1 MRRAAITAVGAYLP
15 ERTLTNA
22 DLERLVDTTD
32 AWIVE
37 RTGIRERR
45 ILSRGKGS
53 AYMAIQAAQ
62 QALQKRGLPAEAI
75 DLVIVATVTPEHP
88 FPATA
93 NIVSHAIG
101 AHRAWG
107 FDVEAAC
114 SSFLY
119 ALSVAADSIAAGR
132 VQRVLVIG
140 SDKMSSIIDYRD
152 RATCVIFGD
161 AAGAVLLEPTEEE
174 VGVMDYL
181 HQADGAG
188 CAFLHMK
195 AGGSVLPPSVRTVRN
210 RLHFVYQEGRQVF
223 KQAVIQMAEVSAA
236 LMRKHNLRPED
247 IAFFVPHQA
256 NRRIIEAAAERL
268 GLPLEKVMLN
278 IDRYGNTTS
287 ATLPLCL
294 HDYESQLKKGDNL
307 ILTTFGGGFTWG
319 ALWLRWAY

>member
-1 MRRAAITAVGAYLP
+1 MRRAAITAVGTYVP
-15 ERTLTNA
+15 ERILSNA

-45 ILSRGKGS
+45 ILPRGKGS
-53 AYMAIQAAQ
+53 AYMATQAAQ

-93 NIVSHAIG
+93 NIVANAIG
-101 AHRAWG
+101 AHKAWG

-132 VQRVLVIG
+132 VERALVIG

-161 AAGAVLLEPTEEE
+161 GAGAVLLEPTEEE
-174 VGVMDYL
+174 VGIIDYL
-181 HQADGAG
+181 HQADGSG
-188 CAFLHMK
+188 CTFLHMK
-195 AGGSVLPPSVRTVRN
+195 AGGSVLPPSVRTVRD
-210 RLHFVYQEGRQVF
+210 RLHYVYQEGRQVF

-236 LMRKHNLRPED
+236 LMRKHTLTAED

-268 GLPLEKVMLN
+268 GFPLEKVMLN

-294 HDYESQLKKGDNL
+294 HDYEHRLKKGDNL
-307 ILTTFGGGFTWG
+307 ILATFGGGFTWG

>member
-15 ERTLTNA
+15 PRRLTNA
-22 DLERLVDTTD
+22 DLEKLVDTSD
-32 AWIVE
+32 EWILE

-45 ILSRGKGS
+45 ILGRGKGS
-53 AYMAIQAAQ
+53 AYMAIKAAEE
-62 QALQKRGLPAEAI
+62 ALQKRQIDPAEI

-93 NIVSHAIG
+93 NIVANAIG

-119 ALSVAADSIAAGR
+119 ALSSAADSIVAGR
-132 VQRVLVIG
+132 VQKALVIG
-140 SDKMSSIIDYRD
+140 SDKMSAIIDYTD

-161 AAGAVLLEPTEEE
+161 GAGAVLLEPTDEE
-174 VGVMDYL
+174 VGVMDYH
-181 HQADGAG
+181 HQADGSG

-195 AGGSVLPPSVRTVRN
+195 AGGSVLPPSLRTVRN
-210 RLHFVYQEGRQVF
+210 RLHYVYQEGRQVF
-223 KQAVIQMAEVSAA
+223 KHAVVQMAAASEA
-236 LMRKHNLRPED
+236 LMKKHGLTADD

-256 NRRIIEAAAERL
+256 NRRIIEAAAQRL
-268 GLPLEKVMLN
+268 GLPMEKVMLN

-294 HDYESQLKKGDNL
+294 YDYESQLKKGDNL
-307 ILTTFGGGFTWG
+307 ILATFGGGFTWG

>member
-1 MRRAAITAVGAYLP
+1 MRRAKITAVGAYLP
-15 ERTLTNA
+15 ERRLTNA
-22 DLERLVDTTD
+22 DLEKLVDTSNE
-32 AWIVE
+32 WILE

-45 ILSRGKGS
+45 ILGRGKGS
-53 AYMAIQAAQ
+53 AYMAIRAAEE
-62 QALQKRGLPAEAI
+62 ALRKRGLPAEAI
-75 DLVIVATVTPEHP
+75 DLVIVATVTPEHT

-93 NIVSHAIG
+93 NIVAHAIG

-119 ALSVAADSIAAGR
+119 ALSVAADSISAGR
-132 VQRVLVIG
+132 VERALVIG
-140 SDKMSSIIDYRD
+140 SDKMSTITDYRD
-152 RATCVIFGD
+152 RATCVLFGD
-161 AAGAVLLEPTEEE
+161 AAGALLLEPTDEE

-181 HQADGAG
+181 HRADGSG
-188 CAFLHMK
+188 CAYLHMK

-210 RLHFVYQEGRQVF
+210 RLHYVYQEGRQVF
-223 KQAVIQMAEVSAA
+223 KQAVVQMAAISEE
-236 LMRKHNLRPED
+236 LMKKHGLRTDD

-256 NRRIIEAAAERL
+256 NLRIIEAAAQRL
-268 GLPLEKVMLN
+268 GLAREKVMLN

-294 HDYESQLKKGDNL
+294 YDYESQLKKGDNL
-307 ILTTFGGGFTWG
+307 ILATFGGGFTWG

>member
-15 ERTLTNA
+15 PRRLTNA
-22 DLERLVDTTD
+22 DLEKLVDTSD
-32 AWIVE
+32 QWIME

-45 ILSRGKGS
+45 ILERGKGS

-62 QALQKRGLPAEAI
+62 EALSKRQIDPAEI

-88 FPATA
+88 LPATA
-93 NIVSHAIG
+93 NIVAHAIG

-114 SSFLY
+114 SGFLY
-119 ALSVAADSIAAGR
+119 ALSVAADGIVAGR
-132 VQRVLVIG
+132 VQKALVIG
-140 SDKMSSIIDYRD
+140 SDKMSAIIDYTD

-161 AAGAVLLEPTEEE
+161 GAGAVLLEPTEEE
-174 VGVMDYL
+174 VGIMDYL
-181 HQADGAG
+181 HQADGSG
-188 CAFLHMK
+188 CDFLHMK
-195 AGGSVLPPSVRTVRN
+195 AGGSVLPASLRTVRN
-210 RLHFVYQEGRQVF
+210 RLHYVYQEGRQVF
-223 KQAVIQMAEVSAA
+223 KHAVVQMAAISEA
-236 LMRKHNLRPED
+236 LMNKHRLTPDD

-256 NRRIIEAAAERL
+256 NRRIIEAAAQRL
-268 GLPLEKVMLN
+268 GLPLEKVMIN

-294 HDYESQLKKGDNL
+294 YDYESQLKKGDNL
-307 ILTTFGGGFTWG
+307 ILATFGGGFTWG

>member
-15 ERTLTNA
+15 EKRLTNA
-22 DLERLVDTTD
+22 DLEKLVDTTD
-32 AWIVE
+32 AWIIE
-37 RTGIRERR
+37 RTGIKERR
-45 ILSRGKGS
+45 ILPRGKGT
-53 AYMAIQAAQ
+53 AYMATQAAVE
-62 QALQKRGLPAEAI
+62 ALQKRGIGPEEI

-93 NIVSHAIG
+93 NIVAHAIG
-101 AHRAWG
+101 ARRAWG

-132 VQRVLVIG
+132 VQKALVIG

-181 HQADGAG
+181 HQADGGG
-188 CAFLHMK
+188 CTYLHMK

-210 RLHFVYQEGRQVF
+210 RLHYVYQEGRQVF
-223 KQAVIQMAEVSAA
+223 KQAVVQMAAVSEA
-236 LMRKHNLRPED
+236 LMQKNGLTAQD

-256 NRRIIEAAAERL
+256 NRRIIEAAAQRL

-278 IDRYGNTTS
+278 IERYGNTTS

-294 HDYESQLKKGDNL
+294 YDYESQLRKGDNL
-307 ILTTFGGGFTWG
+307 ILATFGGGFTWG

>member
-1 MRRAAITAVGAYLP
+1 MLRAAITSVGAYLP
-15 ERTLTNA
+15 ERRLTNA
-22 DLERLVDTTD
+22 DLEQLVETTNT
-32 AWIVE
+32 WILE

-45 ILSRGKGS
+45 ILERGKGS
-53 AYMAIQAAQ
+53 AYMAIQAARE
-62 QALQKRGLPAEAI
+62 ALERRGIDPMTI

-93 NIVSHAIG
+93 NIVAHAIG

-114 SSFLY
+114 SGFIY
-119 ALSVAADSIAAGR
+119 ALSIAADSIAAGR
-132 VQRVLVIG
+132 VQKALVIG

-161 AAGAVLLEPTEEE
+161 GAGAVLLESTEEA
-174 VGVMDYL
+174 VGVMDYM

-210 RLHFVYQEGRQVF
+210 RLHYVYQEGRQVF
-223 KQAVIQMAEVSAA
+223 KQAVTQMAAISEA
-236 LMRKHNLRPED
+236 LMQKHHLKPEE
-247 IAFFVPHQA
+247 IRYFVPHQA
-256 NRRIIEAAAERL
+256 NRRIIEAAAQRL
-268 GLPLEKVMLN
+268 GLPLEKVMIN
-278 IDRYGNTTS
+278 IERYGNTTS

-294 HDYESQLKKGDNL
+294 YDYEKDLRKGDNL
-307 ILTTFGGGFTWG
+307 LLATFGGGFTWG

>member
-15 ERTLTNA
+15 PRRLTNA
-22 DLERLVDTTD
+22 DLEKLVDTSD
-32 AWIVE
+32 QWIIE

-45 ILSRGKGS
+45 ILERGKGS

-62 QALQKRGLPAEAI
+62 EALRKRQIDPAEI

-88 FPATA
+88 LPATA
-93 NIVSHAIG
+93 NIVAHAIG

-114 SSFLY
+114 SGFLY
-119 ALSVAADSIAAGR
+119 ALSVAADSIVAGR
-132 VQRVLVIG
+132 VQKALVIG
-140 SDKMSSIIDYRD
+140 SDKMSAIIDYTD

-161 AAGAVLLEPTEEE
+161 GAGAVLLEPTDEE
-174 VGVMDYL
+174 VGIMDYL
-181 HQADGAG
+181 HQADGSG

-195 AGGSVLPPSVRTVRN
+195 AGGSVLPPSLRTVRN
-210 RLHFVYQEGRQVF
+210 RLHYVYQEGRQVF
-223 KQAVIQMAEVSAA
+223 KHAVVQMAAISEA
-236 LMRKHNLRPED
+236 LMNKHGLTPDD

-256 NRRIIEAAAERL
+256 NRRIIEAAAQRL
-268 GLPLEKVMLN
+268 GLPLEKVMIN

-294 HDYESQLKKGDNL
+294 YDYESQLKKGDNL
-307 ILTTFGGGFTWG
+307 ILAAFGGGFTWG

>member
-15 ERTLTNA
+15 PRRLTNA
-22 DLERLVDTTD
+22 DLEKLVDTSD
-32 AWIVE
+32 QWIME

-45 ILSRGKGS
+45 ILERGKGS

-62 QALQKRGLPAEAI
+62 EALSKRQIDPAEI

-88 FPATA
+88 LPATA
-93 NIVSHAIG
+93 NIVAHAIG

-114 SSFLY
+114 SGFLY
-119 ALSVAADSIAAGR
+119 ALSVAADSIVAGR
-132 VQRVLVIG
+132 VQKALVIG
-140 SDKMSSIIDYRD
+140 SDKMSAIIDYTD

-161 AAGAVLLEPTEEE
+161 GAGAVLLEPTDDE
-174 VGVMDYL
+174 VGIMDYL
-181 HQADGAG
+181 HQADGSG

-195 AGGSVLPPSVRTVRN
+195 AGGSVLPASLRTVRN
-210 RLHFVYQEGRQVF
+210 RLHYVYQEGRQVF
-223 KQAVIQMAEVSAA
+223 KHAVVQMAAISEA
-236 LMRKHNLRPED
+236 LMNKHGLTPDD

-256 NRRIIEAAAERL
+256 NRRIIEAAAQRL
-268 GLPLEKVMLN
+268 GLPLEKVMIN

-294 HDYESQLKKGDNL
+294 YDYESQLKKGDNL
-307 ILTTFGGGFTWG
+307 ILATFGGGFTWG

>member
-1 MRRAAITAVGAYLP
+1 MRRAKITAVGAYLP
-15 ERTLTNA
+15 ERRLTNA
-22 DLERLVDTTD
+22 DLEKLVDTSNE
-32 AWIVE
+32 WILE

-45 ILSRGKGS
+45 IVGRGQGS
-53 AYMAIQAAQ
+53 AYMALRAAEE
-62 QALQKRGLPAEAI
+62 ALQKRGLPAEAV

-93 NIVSHAIG
+93 NIVANALG

-119 ALSVAADSIAAGR
+119 ALSIAADSISAGR
-132 VQRVLVIG
+132 VERALVIG

-152 RATCVIFGD
+152 RATCVLFGD
-161 AAGAVLLEPTEEE
+161 AAGAVLLEPTDEE
-174 VGVMDYL
+174 VGVLDYL
-181 HQADGAG
+181 HRADGSG
-188 CAFLHMK
+188 CAYLHMK

-210 RLHFVYQEGRQVF
+210 RLHYVYQEGRQVF
-223 KQAVIQMAEVSAA
+223 KQAVVQMAAISEE
-236 LMRKHNLRPED
+236 LMKKHGLTADD

-256 NRRIIEAAAERL
+256 NLRIIEAAAQRL
-268 GLPLEKVMLN
+268 GLPREKVMIN

-294 HDYESQLKKGDNL
+294 YDYESQLKKGDNL
-307 ILTTFGGGFTWG
+307 ILATFGGGFTWG

>member
-15 ERTLTNA
+15 SRRLTNA
-22 DLERLVDTTD
+22 DLEKLVDTSD
-32 AWIVE
+32 EWILE

-45 ILSRGKGS
+45 ILERGKGS
-53 AYMAIQAAQ
+53 AYMAIRAAEE
-62 QALQKRGLPAEAI
+62 ALRKRNLPPTEI

-93 NIVSHAIG
+93 NLVAHAIG

-114 SSFLY
+114 SGFLY
-119 ALSVAADSIAAGR
+119 ALSVAADSITAGR
-132 VQRVLVIG
+132 VRNALVIG
-140 SDKMSSIIDYRD
+140 SDKMSSIIDYTD

-161 AAGAVLLEPTEEE
+161 GAGAVLLEPTEDE
-174 VGVMDYL
+174 VGVLDYL
-181 HQADGAG
+181 HQADGSG
-188 CAFLHMK
+188 CTFLHMK
-195 AGGSVLPPSVRTVRN
+195 AGGSVLPPSLRTVRN
-210 RLHFVYQEGRQVF
+210 RLHYVYQEGRQVF
-223 KQAVIQMAEVSAA
+223 KQAVVQMAAVSEA
-236 LMRKHNLRPED
+236 LMKKHHLSTDD

-268 GLPLEKVMLN
+268 GLPMTKVMMN

-294 HDYESQLKKGDNL
+294 YDYESHLKKGDNL
-307 ILTTFGGGFTWG
+307 ILATFGGGFTWG

>member
-15 ERTLTNA
+15 PRRLTNA
-22 DLERLVDTTD
+22 DLEKLVDTSD
-32 AWIVE
+32 QWIME

-45 ILSRGKGS
+45 ILERGKGS

-62 QALQKRGLPAEAI
+62 EAIRKRQIDPAEI

-88 FPATA
+88 LPATA
-93 NIVSHAIG
+93 NIVAHAIG

-114 SSFLY
+114 SGFLY
-119 ALSVAADSIAAGR
+119 ALSVAADSIVAGR
-132 VQRVLVIG
+132 VQKALVIG
-140 SDKMSSIIDYRD
+140 SDKMSAIIDYTD

-161 AAGAVLLEPTEEE
+161 GAGAVLLEPTDEE

-181 HQADGAG
+181 HQADGSG
-188 CAFLHMK
+188 CAFLHVQ
-195 AGGSVLPPSVRTVRN
+195 AGGSVLPPSLRTVRN
-210 RLHFVYQEGRQVF
+210 RLHYVYQEGRQVF
-223 KQAVIQMAEVSAA
+223 KHAVVQMAAISEA
-236 LMRKHNLRPED
+236 LMNKHGLTPDD

-256 NRRIIEAAAERL
+256 NRRIIEAAAQRL
-268 GLPLEKVMLN
+268 GLPLEKVMIN

-294 HDYESQLKKGDNL
+294 YDYESQLKKGDNL
-307 ILTTFGGGFTWG
+307 ILAAFGGGFTWG

>member
-15 ERTLTNA
+15 ERRLTNA
-22 DLERLVDTTD
+22 DLERLVDTSNE
-32 AWIVE
+32 WILE

-45 ILSRGKGS
+45 ILGRGKGS
-53 AYMAIQAAQ
+53 AYMAIRAAEE
-62 QALQKRGLPAEAI
+62 ALRKRGLPAEAI

-93 NIVSHAIG
+93 NIVANAIG

-107 FDVEAAC
+107 FDLEAAC

-119 ALSVAADSIAAGR
+119 GLSIAADSISAGR
-132 VQRVLVIG
+132 VERALVIG

-161 AAGAVLLEPTEEE
+161 AAGAVLLEPTDEE

-181 HQADGAG
+181 HQADGSG
-188 CAFLHMK
+188 CAYLHMK

-210 RLHFVYQEGRQVF
+210 RLHYVYQEGRQVF
-223 KQAVIQMAEVSAA
+223 KHAVVQMAAVSEA
-236 LMRKHNLRPED
+236 LMKKHSLTAED

-256 NRRIIEAAAERL
+256 NLRIIEAAAQRL
-268 GLPLEKVMLN
+268 GLPREKVMIN

-294 HDYESQLKKGDNL
+294 YDYESQLKKGDNL
-307 ILTTFGGGFTWG
+307 ILATFGGGFTWG

>member
-15 ERTLTNA
+15 PRQLTNA
-22 DLERLVDTTD
+22 DLEKLVDTSD
-32 AWIVE
+32 EWIIE

-45 ILSRGKGS
+45 ILERGKGS
-53 AYMAIQAAQ
+53 AYMAIKAAEEV
-62 QALQKRGLPAEAI
+62 LKKRNLDPAEI

-93 NIVSHAIG
+93 NIVANAIG

-119 ALSVAADSIAAGR
+119 ALSVAADSISAGR
-132 VQRVLVIG
+132 IQKALVIG
-140 SDKMSSIIDYRD
+140 SDKMSSIIDYTD
-152 RATCVIFGD
+152 RATCVLFGD
-161 AAGAVLLEPTEEE
+161 GAGAVLLEPTEEDL
-174 VGVMDYL
+174 GVIDYL
-181 HQADGAG
+181 HQADGSG

-195 AGGSVLPPSVRTVRN
+195 AGGSVLPPSLRTVRN
-210 RLHFVYQEGRQVF
+210 RLHYVYQEGRQVF
-223 KQAVIQMAEVSAA
+223 KQAVVQMAAVSEA
-236 LMRKHNLRPED
+236 LMKKYGLNAND

-256 NRRIIEAAAERL
+256 NRRIIEAAAQRL
-268 GLPLEKVMLN
+268 GLPMEKVMLN

-294 HDYESQLKKGDNL
+294 YDYESQLKKGDNL
-307 ILTTFGGGFTWG
+307 ILATFGGGFTWG

>member
-15 ERTLTNA
+15 ERRLTNA
-22 DLERLVDTTD
+22 DLEKLVDTSHE
-32 AWIVE
+32 WIIE
-37 RTGIRERR
+37 RTGIQERR
-45 ILSRGKGS
+45 ILERGKGS
-53 AYMAIQAAQ
+53 AYMAIKAAKET
-62 QALQKRGLPAEAI
+62 LQKRHLDPAEI

-93 NIVSHAIG
+93 NIVANAIG

-114 SSFLY
+114 SGFLY
-119 ALSVAADSIAAGR
+119 ALSVAADSISTGR
-132 VQRVLVIG
+132 VQKALVIG
-140 SDKMSSIIDYRD
+140 SDKMSSIIDYTD

-161 AAGAVLLEPTEEE
+161 AAAAVLLEPTEEE
-174 VGVMDYL
+174 LGVMDYL
-181 HQADGAG
+181 HQADGSG
-188 CAFLHMK
+188 CTYLYMK
-195 AGGSVLPPSVRTVRN
+195 AGGSLLPPSIRTVRN
-210 RLHFVYQEGRQVF
+210 RLHYVYQEGRQVF
-223 KQAVIQMAEVSAA
+223 KHAVTQMAAISEA
-236 LMRKHNLRPED
+236 LMKKHGLTAND

-268 GLPLEKVMLN
+268 GLPMEKVMLN

-294 HDYESQLKKGDNL
+294 YDYESQLKKGDNL
-307 ILTTFGGGFTWG
+307 ILATFGGGFTWG

>member
-132 VQRVLVIG
+132 VQRALVIG

>member
-132 VQRVLVIG
+132 VQRALVIG

-210 RLHFVYQEGRQVF
+210 RLHYVYQEGRQVF
-223 KQAVIQMAEVSAA
+223 KHAVIQMAEVSAA

-294 HDYESQLKKGDNL
+294 YDYENQLKKGDNL
-307 ILTTFGGGFTWG
+307 ILATFGGGFTWG

>member
-1 MRRAAITAVGAYLP
+1 MRRAAITAIGAYLP
-15 ERTLTNA
+15 PWRLTNA
-22 DLERLVDTTD
+22 DLEKLVDTSD
-32 AWIVE
+32 QWIME

-45 ILSRGKGS
+45 ILERGKGS

-62 QALQKRGLPAEAI
+62 EALSKRQIDPAEI

-93 NIVSHAIG
+93 NIVAHVIG

-119 ALSVAADSIAAGR
+119 ALSVAADSIVAGR
-132 VQRVLVIG
+132 VQKALVIG
-140 SDKMSSIIDYRD
+140 SDKMSAIIDYTD

-161 AAGAVLLEPTEEE
+161 GAGAVLLEPTDEE

-181 HQADGAG
+181 HQADGSG

-195 AGGSVLPPSVRTVRN
+195 AGGSVLPPSLRTVRN
-210 RLHFVYQEGRQVF
+210 RLHYVYQEGRQVF
-223 KQAVIQMAEVSAA
+223 KHAVVQMAAISEA
-236 LMRKHNLRPED
+236 LMNKHGLTPDD

-256 NRRIIEAAAERL
+256 NRRIIEAAAQRL
-268 GLPLEKVMLN
+268 GLPLEKVMIN

-294 HDYESQLKKGDNL
+294 YDYESQLKKGDNL
-307 ILTTFGGGFTWG
+307 ILATFGGGFTWG

>member
-15 ERTLTNA
+15 PRRLTNA
-22 DLERLVDTTD
+22 DLEKLVDTSD
-32 AWIVE
+32 EWIIE

-45 ILSRGKGS
+45 ILERRKGS
-53 AYMAIQAAQ
+53 AYMAIKAAEEV
-62 QALQKRGLPAEAI
+62 LKKRNLDPAEI

-93 NIVSHAIG
+93 NIVANAIG

-119 ALSVAADSIAAGR
+119 ALSVAADSISAGR
-132 VQRVLVIG
+132 IQKALVIG
-140 SDKMSSIIDYRD
+140 SDKMSSIIDYTD
-152 RATCVIFGD
+152 RATCVLFGD
-161 AAGAVLLEPTEEE
+161 GAGAVLLEPTEEDL
-174 VGVMDYL
+174 GVIDYL
-181 HQADGAG
+181 HQADGSG

-195 AGGSVLPPSVRTVRN
+195 AGGSVLPPSLRTVRN
-210 RLHFVYQEGRQVF
+210 RLHYVYQEGRQVF
-223 KQAVIQMAEVSAA
+223 KQAVVQMAAVSEA
-236 LMRKHNLRPED
+236 LMKKHGLNAND

-256 NRRIIEAAAERL
+256 NRRIIEAAAQRL
-268 GLPLEKVMLN
+268 GLPMEKVMLN

-294 HDYESQLKKGDNL
+294 YDYESQLKKGDNL
-307 ILTTFGGGFTWG
+307 ILATFGGGFTWG

>member
-15 ERTLTNA
+15 PRRLTNA
-22 DLERLVDTTD
+22 DLEKLVDTSD
-32 AWIVE
+32 EWILE

-45 ILSRGKGS
+45 ILGRGKGS
-53 AYMAIQAAQ
+53 AYMSIKAAEE
-62 QALQKRGLPAEAI
+62 ALQKRQIDPAEI

-93 NIVSHAIG
+93 NIVAHAIG
-101 AHRAWG
+101 AHSAWG

-114 SSFLY
+114 SGFLY
-119 ALSVAADSIAAGR
+119 ALSSAADSIVAGR
-132 VQRVLVIG
+132 VQKALVIG
-140 SDKMSSIIDYRD
+140 SDKMSAIIDYTD

-161 AAGAVLLEPTEEE
+161 GAGAVLLEPTDEE
-174 VGVMDYL
+174 VGIMDYH
-181 HQADGAG
+181 HQADGSG

-195 AGGSVLPPSVRTVRN
+195 AGGSVLPPSLRTVRN
-210 RLHFVYQEGRQVF
+210 RLHYVYQEGRQVF
-223 KQAVIQMAEVSAA
+223 KHAVVQMAAVSEA
-236 LMRKHNLRPED
+236 LMKKHGLTADD

-256 NRRIIEAAAERL
+256 NRRIIEAAAQRL
-268 GLPLEKVMLN
+268 GLPMEKVMLN

-294 HDYESQLKKGDNL
+294 YDYESQLKKGDNL
-307 ILTTFGGGFTWG
+307 ILATFGGGFTWG

>member
-15 ERTLTNA
+15 EKRLTNA
-22 DLERLVDTTD
+22 DLEKLVDTSD
-32 AWIVE
+32 EWIIE

-45 ILSRGKGS
+45 ILERGKGS
-53 AYMAIQAAQ
+53 AYMAIKAAQ
-62 QALQKRGLPAEAI
+62 QAIQRRGISPQTI

-101 AHRAWG
+101 AHKAWG
-107 FDVEAAC
+107 FDLEAAC
-114 SSFLY
+114 SSFIY
-119 ALSVAADSIAAGR
+119 ALSIAADSIAAGR
-132 VQRVLVIG
+132 VERALVIG

-152 RATCVIFGD
+152 RATCVLFGD
-161 AAGAVLLEPTEEE
+161 GAGAVLLEPTDED

-188 CAFLHMK
+188 CAYLHMK
-195 AGGSVLPPSVRTVRN
+195 AGGSVLPPSVRTVRQ
-210 RLHFVYQEGRQVF
+210 RLHYVYQEGRQVF
-223 KQAVIQMAEVSAA
+223 KHAVVQMAAVSEA
-236 LMRKHNLRPED
+236 LMQKHNLSPDD

-256 NRRIIEAAAERL
+256 NRRIIEATAQRL
-268 GLPLEKVMLN
+268 GLPMEKVMMN
-278 IDRYGNTTS
+278 IERYGNTTS

-294 HDYESQLKKGDNL
+294 YDYESQLRKGDNL
-307 ILTTFGGGFTWG
+307 ILATFGGGFTWG

>member
-15 ERTLTNA
+15 PRRLTNA
-22 DLERLVDTTD
+22 DLEKLVDTSD
-32 AWIVE
+32 EWILE

-45 ILSRGKGS
+45 ILGRGKGS
-53 AYMAIQAAQ
+53 AYMAIKAAEE
-62 QALQKRGLPAEAI
+62 ALQKRQMDPAEI

-93 NIVSHAIG
+93 NIVANAIG

-119 ALSVAADSIAAGR
+119 ALSSAADSIVAGR
-132 VQRVLVIG
+132 VQKALVIG
-140 SDKMSSIIDYRD
+140 SDKMSAIIDYTD

-161 AAGAVLLEPTEEE
+161 GAGAVLLEPTDEE
-174 VGVMDYL
+174 VGIMDYH
-181 HQADGAG
+181 HQADGSG

-195 AGGSVLPPSVRTVRN
+195 AGGSVLPPSLRTVRN
-210 RLHFVYQEGRQVF
+210 RLHYVYQEGRQVF
-223 KQAVIQMAEVSAA
+223 KHAVVQMAAASEA
-236 LMRKHNLRPED
+236 LMKKHGLTADD

-256 NRRIIEAAAERL
+256 NRRIIEAAAQRL
-268 GLPLEKVMLN
+268 GLPMEKVMLN

-294 HDYESQLKKGDNL
+294 YDYESQLKKGDNL
-307 ILTTFGGGFTWG
+307 ILATFGGGFTWG

>member
-15 ERTLTNA
+15 PRRLTNA
-22 DLERLVDTTD
+22 DLEKLVDTSD
-32 AWIVE
+32 QWIIE

-45 ILSRGKGS
+45 ILERGKGS

-62 QALQKRGLPAEAI
+62 EALRKRQIDPAEI
-75 DLVIVATVTPEHP
+75 DLIIVATVTPEHP
-88 FPATA
+88 LPATA
-93 NIVSHAIG
+93 NIVAHAIG

-114 SSFLY
+114 SGFLY
-119 ALSVAADSIAAGR
+119 ALSVAADSIVAGR
-132 VQRVLVIG
+132 VQKALVIG
-140 SDKMSSIIDYRD
+140 SDKMSAIIDYTD

-161 AAGAVLLEPTEEE
+161 GAGAVLLEPTDEE
-174 VGVMDYL
+174 VGIMDYL
-181 HQADGAG
+181 HQADGSG

-195 AGGSVLPPSVRTVRN
+195 AGGSVLPPSLRTVRN
-210 RLHFVYQEGRQVF
+210 RLHYVYQEGRQVF
-223 KQAVIQMAEVSAA
+223 KHAVVQMAAISEA
-236 LMRKHNLRPED
+236 LMNKHGLTPDD

-256 NRRIIEAAAERL
+256 NRRIIEAAAQRL
-268 GLPLEKVMLN
+268 GLPLEKVMIN

-294 HDYESQLKKGDNL
+294 YDYESQLKKGDNL
-307 ILTTFGGGFTWG
+307 ILATFGGGFTWG

>member
-15 ERTLTNA
+15 EKRLTNA
-22 DLERLVDTTD
+22 DLEKLVDTSD
-32 AWIVE
+32 EWIIE

-45 ILSRGKGS
+45 ILERGKGS
-53 AYMAIQAAQ
+53 AYMAIKAAQ
-62 QALQKRGLPAEAI
+62 QAIERRGISPQTI

-101 AHRAWG
+101 AHKAWG
-107 FDVEAAC
+107 FDLEAAC
-114 SSFLY
+114 SSFIY
-119 ALSVAADSIAAGR
+119 ALSIAADSIAAGR
-132 VQRVLVIG
+132 VERALVIG

-152 RATCVIFGD
+152 RATCVLFGD
-161 AAGAVLLEPTEEE
+161 GAGAVLLEPTDED

-188 CAFLHMK
+188 CAYLHMK
-195 AGGSVLPPSVRTVRN
+195 AGGSVLPPSVRTVRQ
-210 RLHFVYQEGRQVF
+210 RLHYVYQEGRQVF
-223 KQAVIQMAEVSAA
+223 KHAVVQMAAVSEA
-236 LMRKHNLRPED
+236 LMQKHNLSPDD

-256 NRRIIEAAAERL
+256 NRRIIEATAQRL
-268 GLPLEKVMLN
+268 GLPMEKVMMN
-278 IDRYGNTTS
+278 IERYGNTTS

-294 HDYESQLKKGDNL
+294 YDYESQLRKGDNL
-307 ILTTFGGGFTWG
+307 ILATFGGGFTWG

>member
-32 AWIVE
+32 AWIIE

-132 VQRVLVIG
+132 VQRALVIG

-210 RLHFVYQEGRQVF
+210 RLHYVYQEGRQVF
-223 KQAVIQMAEVSAA
+223 KHAVIQMAEVSAA

-294 HDYESQLKKGDNL
+294 YDYENQLKKGDNL
-307 ILTTFGGGFTWG
+307 ILATFGGGFTWG

>member
-15 ERTLTNA
+15 ERRLTNA
-22 DLERLVDTTD
+22 DLEKLVDTSD
-32 AWIVE
+32 EWIVE

-45 ILSRGKGS
+45 ILGRGKGS
-53 AYMAIQAAQ
+53 AYMAIQAARE
-62 QALQKRGLPAEAI
+62 ALGKRGISPEMI

-93 NIVSHAIG
+93 NIVAHAIG
-101 AHRAWG
+101 AHKAWG

-114 SSFLY
+114 SSFIY

-132 VQRVLVIG
+132 IERALVIG

-161 AAGAVLLEPTEEE
+161 AAGAVLLEPTEED
-174 VGVMDYL
+174 VGIIDYM

-188 CAFLHMK
+188 CAYLHMK
-195 AGGSVLPPSVRTVRN
+195 AGGSVLPPSLRTVRE
-210 RLHFVYQEGRQVF
+210 RLHYVYQEGRQVF
-223 KQAVIQMAEVSAA
+223 KHAVVQMAAVSEA
-236 LMRKHNLRPED
+236 LMQKHGLTADD
-247 IAFFVPHQA
+247 IAYFVPHQA
-256 NRRIIEAAAERL
+256 NRRIIEAAAQRL
-268 GLPLEKVMLN
+268 GFPMEKVMMN
-278 IDRYGNTTS
+278 IERYGNTTS

-294 HDYESQLKKGDNL
+294 YDYERQLRKGDNL
-307 ILTTFGGGFTWG
+307 ILATFGGGFTWG

>member
-15 ERTLTNA
+15 ERRLTNA
-22 DLERLVDTTD
+22 DLEKLVDTSHE
-32 AWIVE
+32 WIIE

-45 ILSRGKGS
+45 ILERGKGS
-53 AYMAIQAAQ
+53 AYMAIKAAEE
-62 QALQKRGLPAEAI
+62 ALRKRHLDPADI

-93 NIVSHAIG
+93 NLVANAIG

-114 SSFLY
+114 SGFLY
-119 ALSVAADSIAAGR
+119 ALSVAADSISTGR
-132 VQRVLVIG
+132 VQKALVIG
-140 SDKMSSIIDYRD
+140 SDKMSSIIDYTD

-161 AAGAVLLEPTEEE
+161 GAAAVLLEPTEEE
-174 VGVMDYL
+174 LGVMDYL
-181 HQADGAG
+181 HQADGSG
-188 CAFLHMK
+188 CAFLYMK
-195 AGGSVLPPSVRTVRN
+195 AGGSLLPASIRTVRN
-210 RLHFVYQEGRQVF
+210 RLHYVYQEGRQVF
-223 KQAVIQMAEVSAA
+223 KHAVIQMAAISEA
-236 LMRKHNLRPED
+236 LMKKHGLTASD

-268 GLPLEKVMLN
+268 GFPMEKVMLN

-294 HDYESQLKKGDNL
+294 YDYESQLKKGDNL
-307 ILTTFGGGFTWG
+307 ILATFGGGFTWG

>member
-15 ERTLTNA
+15 PRRLTNA
-22 DLERLVDTTD
+22 DLEKLVDTSD
-32 AWIVE
+32 QWIME

-45 ILSRGKGS
+45 ILERGKGS

-62 QALQKRGLPAEAI
+62 EALSKRQIDPAEI

-88 FPATA
+88 LPATA
-93 NIVSHAIG
+93 NIVAHAIG

-114 SSFLY
+114 SGFLY
-119 ALSVAADSIAAGR
+119 ALSVAADSIVAGR
-132 VQRVLVIG
+132 VQKALVIG
-140 SDKMSSIIDYRD
+140 SDKMSAIIDYTD

-161 AAGAVLLEPTEEE
+161 GAGAVLLEPTDEE

-181 HQADGAG
+181 HQADGSG
-188 CAFLHMK
+188 CDFLHMK
-195 AGGSVLPPSVRTVRN
+195 AGGSVLPASLRTVRN
-210 RLHFVYQEGRQVF
+210 RLHYVYQEGRQVF
-223 KQAVIQMAEVSAA
+223 KHAVVQMAAISEA
-236 LMRKHNLRPED
+236 LMNKHGLTPDD

-256 NRRIIEAAAERL
+256 NRRIIEAAAQRL
-268 GLPLEKVMLN
+268 GLPLEKVMIN

-294 HDYESQLKKGDNL
+294 YDYESQLKKGDNL
-307 ILTTFGGGFTWG
+307 ILAAFGGGFTWG

>member
-1 MRRAAITAVGAYLP
+1 MRRAKVTAVGAYLP
-15 ERTLTNA
+15 ERRLTNA
-22 DLERLVDTTD
+22 DLEKLVDTSNE
-32 AWIVE
+32 WILE

-45 ILSRGKGS
+45 ILGRGKGS
-53 AYMAIQAAQ
+53 AYMAIRAAEE
-62 QALQKRGLPAEAI
+62 ALRKRGLPAEAI
-75 DLVIVATVTPEHP
+75 DLVIVATVTPEYP

-93 NIVSHAIG
+93 NLVAHALG

-107 FDVEAAC
+107 FDIEAAC

-119 ALSVAADSIAAGR
+119 ALSIAADSISSGR
-132 VQRVLVIG
+132 VERALVIG

-174 VGVMDYL
+174 VGVLDYL
-181 HQADGAG
+181 HRSDGSG
-188 CAFLHMK
+188 CTYLHMK
-195 AGGSVLPPSVRTVRN
+195 AGGSLLPPSVRTVRN
-210 RLHFVYQEGRQVF
+210 RLHYVYQEGRQVF
-223 KQAVIQMAEVSAA
+223 KQAVVQMAAISED
-236 LMRKHNLRPED
+236 LMKKHGLTADD

-256 NRRIIEAAAERL
+256 NLRIIEAAAQRL
-268 GLPLEKVMLN
+268 GLPREKVMIN

-294 HDYESQLKKGDNL
+294 YDYESQLKKGDNL
-307 ILTTFGGGFTWG
+307 ILATFGGGFTWG

>member
-15 ERTLTNA
+15 PRRLTNA
-22 DLERLVDTTD
+22 DLEKLVDTSD
-32 AWIVE
+32 QWIME

-45 ILSRGKGS
+45 ILERGKGS

-62 QALQKRGLPAEAI
+62 EALSKRQIDPAEI

-88 FPATA
+88 LPATA
-93 NIVSHAIG
+93 NIVAHAIG

-114 SSFLY
+114 SGFLY
-119 ALSVAADSIAAGR
+119 ALSVAADSIVAGR
-132 VQRVLVIG
+132 VQKALVIG
-140 SDKMSSIIDYRD
+140 SDKMSAIIDYTD

-161 AAGAVLLEPTEEE
+161 GAGAVLLEPTDEE
-174 VGVMDYL
+174 VGIMDYL
-181 HQADGAG
+181 HQADGSG

-195 AGGSVLPPSVRTVRN
+195 AGGSVLPPSLRTVRN
-210 RLHFVYQEGRQVF
+210 RLHYVYQEGRQVF
-223 KQAVIQMAEVSAA
+223 KHAVVQMAAISEA
-236 LMRKHNLRPED
+236 LMNKHGLTPDD

-256 NRRIIEAAAERL
+256 NRRIIEAAAQRL
-268 GLPLEKVMLN
+268 GLPLEKVMIN

-294 HDYESQLKKGDNL
+294 YDYESQLKKGDNL
-307 ILTTFGGGFTWG
+307 ILAAFGGGFTWG

>member
-15 ERTLTNA
+15 ERRLTNA
-22 DLERLVDTTD
+22 DLEKIVDTSHE
-32 AWIVE
+32 WIIE

-45 ILSRGKGS
+45 ILERGKGS
-53 AYMAIQAAQ
+53 AYMAIRAAEE
-62 QALQKRGLPAEAI
+62 ALQKRKLDPAEI

-93 NIVSHAIG
+93 NIVASAIG

-114 SSFLY
+114 SGFLY
-119 ALSVAADSIAAGR
+119 ALSVAADSISTGR
-132 VQRVLVIG
+132 VQKALVIG
-140 SDKMSSIIDYRD
+140 SDKMSSIIDYTD

-161 AAGAVLLEPTEEE
+161 GAAAVLLEPTEEE
-174 VGVMDYL
+174 LGVMDYL
-181 HQADGAG
+181 HQADGSG

-195 AGGSVLPPSVRTVRN
+195 AGGSVLPASVRTVRN
-210 RLHFVYQEGRQVF
+210 RLHYVYQEGRQVF
-223 KQAVIQMAEVSAA
+223 KHAVIQMAAISEA
-236 LMRKHNLRPED
+236 LMKKHGLTAND

-268 GLPLEKVMLN
+268 GFPMEKVMLN

-294 HDYESQLKKGDNL
+294 YDYESRLKKGDNL
-307 ILTTFGGGFTWG
+307 ILAAFGGGFTWG